1 HLTELGYCV
10 HNYLVNPCAKINQFV
25 ECDNETLDMKSVDR
39 IRLQSVREKIMQLK
53 RITKIAYE
61 NGDYGADKWLQHHEK
76 NLERINKL
84 LNN

>member
-1 HLTELGYCV
+1 MV
-10 HNYLVNPCAKINQFV
+10 QPCNKINQFL
-25 ECDNETLDMKSVDR
+25 ECDNEALDMESIDR
-39 IRLQSVREKIMQLK
+39 MKLESIREKVTKLK
-53 RITKIAYE
+53 SITQTACE

>member
-1 HLTELGYCV
+1 ME
-10 HNYLVNPCAKINQFV
+10 CA
-25 ECDNETLDMKSVDR
+25 NETQDMKSVDK
-39 IRLQSVREKIMQLK
+39 IRLESIREKVIQLK
-53 RITKIAYE
+53 NITQLAFE

>member
-1 HLTELGYCV
+1 
-10 HNYLVNPCAKINQFV
+10 V

-39 IRLQSVREKIMQLK
+39 IRLESIREKLMQLIN
-53 RITKIAYE
+53 ITQIAFE

>member
-1 HLTELGYCV
+1 MV
-10 HNYLVNPCAKINQFV
+10 QPCNKINQFV
-25 ECDNETLDMKSVDR
+25 ECANETQDMKSVDK
-39 IRLQSVREKIMQLK
+39 IRLESIREKVIQLK
-53 RITKIAYE
+53 NITQLAFE

>member
-1 HLTELGYCV
+1 M
-10 HNYLVNPCAKINQFV
+10 INIQ
-25 ECDNETLDMKSVDR
+25 
-39 IRLQSVREKIMQLK
+39 IMQLK
-53 RITKIAYE
+53 RITQIAYE

>member
-1 HLTELGYCV
+1 
-10 HNYLVNPCAKINQFV
+10 
-25 ECDNETLDMKSVDR
+25 ETLDMKSVDR